1 MNPFQPYIAP
11 HYTRLKTRE
20 VAIGHLPLGGKNPI
34 RIQSMVNTP
43 TLDTEA
49 TIAQCIR
56 LADAGCEYIRITAQG
71 PREAEHLR
79 VIKAELRKRGYA
91 NPLIA
96 DIHYSPRAAE
106 IAAALVEKVRINPGN
121 YTDRKR
127 GKAHFSSREY
137 HEETERIRERLMPLV
152 KICKQH
158 GTAMRIGSNHGSLS
172 ERILSAWG
180 DTPRGMVEAALEFI
194 RICEDLDYHSLVV
207 SMKASNPRVMIEAN
221 RLLVQGM
228 AEAGILYPVHLGVTE
243 AGAGEDGRIKSAA
256 GIGPLLAEGIG
267 DTLRVSLTEAPE
279 AEIPVA
285 RQLIQMTGGYAT
297 AAPLPRLCPE
307 ILHPGDLP
315 SPPARNGLLPDTKH
329 PLVIGRS
336 TLGDLHPERIT
347 SAGTEWD
354 AAFVAEPHFESL
366 ADGRP
371 VILSSS
377 HPREWASLRN
387 VLAWLRVHRPG
398 NPVILKREGEGEDPE
413 TFVVHSAAILSPLL
427 QEGFGNALWLNHP
440 QTDGDTLAGIS
451 LRILQAAG
459 RRISQAAFVSCP
471 SCGRTQYNIEE
482 SLKKIREKTAHLA
495 GLTIG
500 VMGCIVNGPGEMA
513 GADYGYVGA
522 GKGKVT
528 LYKGKEP
535 VKKEIP
541 EASAVEELIRLI
553 QENGDWHEPKS

>member
-1 MNPFQPYIAP
+1 LNPFQPYIAP

-20 VAIGHLPLGGKNPI
+20 VAIGHLPLGGENPI
-34 RIQSMVNTP
+34 RIQSMVNTH
-43 TLDTEA
+43 TLNTEA

-71 PREAEHLR
+71 PREAEHLG
-79 VIKAELRKRGYA
+79 VIKSELHKRGYA

-194 RICEDLDYHSLVV
+194 RICEDLDYRSLVV
-207 SMKASNPRVMIEAN
+207 SMKASNPRIMIEAN
-221 RLLVQGM
+221 RQLVQRM
-228 AEAGILYPVHLGVTE
+228 AEAGVIYPVHLGVTE

-285 RQLIQMTGGYAT
+285 RRLIQMTQGYAN
-297 AAPLPRLCPE
+297 ASPLPLLCPE
-307 ILHPGDLP
+307 ILHPADLP
-315 SPPARNGLLPDTKH
+315 APPARIFLLPDNKH
-329 PLVIGRS
+329 PLVVGRS
-336 TLGDLHPERIT
+336 TLADLPPEHIT
-347 SAGTEWD
+347 ATVMEWD
-354 AAFVAEPHFESL
+354 ASL
-366 ADGRP
+366 AAEQHFDSLTDGRP

-377 HPREWASLRN
+377 HPREWVSLHN
-387 VLAWLRVHRPG
+387 MLTWLRLHRPG
-398 NPVILKREGEGEDPE
+398 SPVILKREGKSEDPE
-413 TFVVHSAAILSPLL
+413 SFVVQSAAILTPLL
-427 QEGFGNALWLNHP
+427 QEGFGNALWLSHP
-440 QTDGDTLAGIS
+440 QMDGDTLAEIS

-471 SCGRTQYNIEE
+471 SCGRTRYNIAET
-482 SLKKIREKTAHLA
+482 LQKIREKTAHLA

-528 LYKGKEP
+528 LYKGKEA

-553 QENGDWHEPKS
+553 HENGDWQEPKS